1 MTVVLA
7 ELSIQPLNRSIV
19 FLKDKDIFL
28 TNDAWR
34 IAFDV
39 DMSAYEEA
47 VATIE
52 ADIILPEGQRL
63 DDSHLTT
70 Y

>member
-1 MTVVLA
+1 
-7 ELSIQPLNRSIV
+7 V